1 MIEVSLNHDI
11 YKFFHISSTE
21 AIPHNLKLNSDLSNY
36 RETMLEAKT
45 LALNTT
51 HVNLGGNSRFNAH
64 FMDAMMFE

>member
-1 MIEVSLNHDI
+1 MVDRELENRVIILGNAALSGASRILLN
-11 YKFFHISSTE
+11 
-21 AIPHNLKLNSDLSNY
+21 

-45 LALNTT
+45 LAQNTT